1 LFKGEISNNHNK
13 GEKMQFLTKFKFLF
27 ASLAVFL
34 GLAALNGCDDAGVE
48 NPPVDPSYVVHF
60 DSIGVTDGT
69 GNVMNSI
76 NLYNGTTVERD
87 SASKDANLIDSLGT
101 FFNYMLRSGDL
112 TDMNVRVPG
121 FQTRFNR
128 IYASMTQAQFDTI
141 SVIPDS
147 DTTLNANDFTSDDT
161 YGSGAWGYFN
171 APMSTSDSK
180 PVYSFWLKGK
190 SENFLGVNV
199 YGILYPREAT
209 NTGTFRMSF
218 EVRINTKGLN
228 DFVHT
233 GH

>member
-1 LFKGEISNNHNK
+1 
-13 GEKMQFLTKFKFLF
+13 MQFLTKFKFVF

-34 GLAALNGCDDAGVE
+34 GFAAINGCDDAGNVL
-48 NPPVDPSYVVHF
+48 PPEDPSYVVHF
-60 DSIGVTDGT
+60 DSIGVTDGL

-87 SASKDANLIDSLGT
+87 SASKDANLVDSNGT
-101 FFNYMLRSGDL
+101 SFNFMLRSGDAVDL
-112 TDMNVRVPG
+112 HTVVQG

-128 IYASMTQAQFDTI
+128 IYASMTQAEFDTI

>member
-1 LFKGEISNNHNK
+1 
-13 GEKMQFLTKFKFLF
+13 MQFLTRFRLLF
-27 ASLAVFL
+27 ASLVVFL
-34 GLAALNGCDDAGVE
+34 GFAVLNGCDDAGIE
-48 NPPVDPSYVVHF
+48 NPPVTPSYVVHF
-60 DSIGVTDGT
+60 DSIGVEDGVT
-69 GNVMNSI
+69 GTTFNGI
-76 NLYNGTTVERD
+76 NLYNGTTVTRD
-87 SASKDANLIDSLGT
+87 SASKDVQLVDSNSM
-101 FFNYMLRSGDL
+101 FINYRLRSGDMS
-112 TDMNVRVPG
+112 DFDSPVVG

-161 YGSGAWGYFN
+161 YGNGAWGYFN

-209 NTGTFRMSF
+209 IVGGVYRMSF
-218 EVRINTKGLN
+218 EVKINTKGIN

>member
-1 LFKGEISNNHNK
+1 
-13 GEKMQFLTKFKFLF
+13 MQFLTRSKYYFVL
-27 ASLAVFL
+27 AITAVF
-34 GLAALNGCDDAGVE
+34 GFSVLNGCDDAGVE
-48 NPPVDPSYVVHF
+48 NPPVTPSYVVHF
-60 DSIGVTDGT
+60 DSIGVTDGI

-87 SASKDANLIDSLGT
+87 SASKDVNLTDNAGT
-101 FFNYMLRSGDL
+101 FMDYMLRSGDL
-112 TDMNVRVPG
+112 TDVSTVVPG

-128 IYASMTQAQFDTI
+128 IYASMTQAEFDTI
-141 SVIPDS
+141 TVIPDT

-171 APMSTSDSK
+171 APMSTADSK

-199 YGILYPREAT
+199 FGILYPREAT

-218 EVRINTKGLN
+218 EVRINTRGLN
-228 DFVHT
+228 DFHH
-233 GH
+233 GSH

>member
-1 LFKGEISNNHNK
+1 MKF
-13 GEKMQFLTKFKFLF
+13 FTKFRNSALF
-27 ASLAVFL
+27 VFAVIL
-34 GLAALNGCDDAGVE
+34 GITAFNGCDDAGVE
-48 NPPVDPSYVVHF
+48 TPPVTPSYVMHF
-60 DSIGVTDGT
+60 DSIGVEDGVSGT
-69 GNVMNSI
+69 TFNGL
-76 NLYNGTTVERD
+76 NLYNGTTVTRD
-87 SASKDANLIDSLGT
+87 SASKDAQLVDSLST

-112 TDMNVRVPG
+112 SDHNSPVVG

-141 SVIPDS
+141 TVIPDS

-199 YGILYPREAT
+199 FGILYPREAT
-209 NTGTFRMSF
+209 NTGTYRMSF
-218 EVRINTKGLN
+218 EVRINTRGLN
-228 DFVHT
+228 DFKHE

>member
-1 LFKGEISNNHNK
+1 
-13 GEKMQFLTKFKFLF
+13 MQFLTRFKFLF

-34 GLAALNGCDDAGVE
+34 GFAALNGCDDAGTVT
-48 NPPVDPSYVVHF
+48 PPEDPSYVVHF
-60 DSIGVTDGT
+60 DSIGVTDGI

-87 SASKDANLIDSLGT
+87 SASKDANLTDDPVASGS
-101 FFNYMLRSGDL
+101 NYLLRSGDL
-112 TDMNVRVPG
+112 TDVSSLVPG
-121 FQTRFNR
+121 FETRFNR
-128 IYASMTQAQFDTI
+128 IYASMTQAEFDTI
-141 SVIPDS
+141 TVLPVGR
-147 DTTLNANDFTSDDT
+147 DTILPNLDFTENNT

-218 EVRINTKGLN
+218 EVRINTRGLN
-228 DFVHT
+228 DFHH
-233 GH
+233 GSH